1 MAMFHFRLKSDKKPN
16 GTKISAVKH
25 VEYINREGSFSHDE
39 HWQKTNKFVGDCIT
53 TTQTANALDGLE
65 TLLYKTDDFGS
76 IKNSAKGIEVTENAS
91 LTTLSIALMLAA
103 QTMNNQPLIIN
114 GSPDFHKAILQ
125 TAFLA
130 NLPIAFA
137 DRLLQKEFERLKE
150 KKIDDDK
157 KFIANGGTI
166 VTKRPNP
173 KSAIAPT
180 HAKTIEDATKN
191 GLRLP
196 TLSELP
202 LVYSESKGS
211 DMLLPLDESGEL
223 EEFAKDF
230 YKHVRWDFS
239 SEQTRLAKWT
249 ANKILENIAETMEQ
263 HSALSHVEYINR
275 EKAFA
280 KRGGCIFHAH
290 RLPKWAHDD
299 PKKFF
304 QAADKYEG
312 KGNRRYMEIEF
323 ALPNELKTVE
333 QYRQIIDAFIA
344 KHLSDH
350 YYAYAIHNKIGVMS
364 DGQHHPHVHIMFSER
379 MIDEVEQKKERAAC
393 NFFKY
398 PARRKKDGSE
408 PSFEERR
415 KHGAPKNRNWSDK
428 SFLMV
433 LRADFAQIQNEVLEQ
448 NGFSIRVDHRTL
460 QAQKEEAEKN
470 GDTFLARLFSRIPEE
485 YVGVI
490 SCKEDDDP
498 KVERLKE
505 FRSLRKQH
513 FDLVMKMDAIAKEKE
528 ELETKEAVQISTTK
542 AKNLTDSQD
551 FISQKFLSQY
561 QQELK
566 AKMFTAVAEVNKW
579 KRVIISFHDAE
590 EQAKLE
596 YMTKSE
602 RELWQKYFEILAQ
615 KKQLEEFL
623 QTLKK
628 PKETQKDALKAYNDL
643 VAGVNSK
650 IFSLLSAARLMKKS
664 VVEIEKKLESPD
676 CKKNIQLVA
685 HQILQANLYAKK
697 MLRRESDNLA
707 RAVDALQNEI
717 FAQTLTDD
725 NKNIYKTREVYDI
738 IRRQYFGLKK
748 EYERTLDLKFDLQ
761 KRIITPQR
769 AFAMA
774 KNIFVGG
781 DLKRLRASIRQYK
794 KDEQRLAQNIFAV
807 DQSEKIFQSRD
818 WSVESRSIFLQE
830 KYLLTKQK
838 TLLEIEKARL
848 ANLKLSIEQKQAE
861 LESLYQKPDA
871 LKKIELIAAGIL
883 RKNYKFVRR
892 LEEIETRVKNLVQ
905 RKNHAKKQL
914 DALKIQLTLDKPHTC
929 YKVNYSDNSSGNSLA
944 AIIADAI
951 LKEPQA
957 AQLVARFGG
966 DNLEM
971 EKDWEMMSEFD
982 KDEIIRKKII
992 REL

>member
-25 VEYINREGSFSHDE
+25 VEYINREGSFSHEE
-39 HWQKTNKFVGDCIT
+39 HWKESNKFVGDFIT
-53 TTQTANALDGLE
+53 TTQTANALNGLE
-65 TLLYKTDDFGS
+65 MLLYKTDDFGS
-76 IKNSAKGIEVTENAS
+76 IKNSERGIEVTENAS
-91 LTTLSIALMLAA
+91 TTTLSIALMLAA
-103 QTMNNQPLIIN
+103 ETMNNQPLIIH
-114 GSPDFHKAILQ
+114 GSPDFHKAVLQ
-125 TAFLA
+125 TALLA
-130 NLPIAFA
+130 NLPVTFA

-150 KKIDDDK
+150 RKADDDK
-157 KFIANGGTI
+157 KFIGNGGII
-166 VTKRPNP
+166 VTERPNP
-173 KSAIAPT
+173 KPSIAPT

-191 GLRLP
+191 GFRLP
-196 TLSELP
+196 TLSELS
-202 LVYSESKGS
+202 LVHSESKGT

-223 EEFAKDF
+223 DSLAKDF
-230 YKHVRWDFS
+230 YKYVRWDFS
-239 SEQTRLAKWT
+239 SEQARLAKWT
-249 ANKILENIAETMEQ
+249 VNKILENIEETMEQ

-275 EKAFA
+275 EKAYA

-379 MIDEVEQKKERAAC
+379 MIDDIEKEKERAAC

-428 SFLMV
+428 SFLTV
-433 LRADFAQIQNEVLEQ
+433 LRADFAQIQNAVLEQ

-460 QAQKEEAEKN
+460 RAQKEEAEKN
-470 GDTFLARLFSRIPEE
+470 GDTFLARLFSRVPEE

-490 SCKEDDDP
+490 SYKEDDDP

-505 FRSLRKQH
+505 FRDLRKQH

-528 ELETKEAVQISTTK
+528 ELETKDAVQISTTK
-542 AKNLTDSQD
+542 AKNLTDSQE

-566 AKMFTAVAEVNKW
+566 TKMFTAVAEVNKW
-579 KRVIISFHDAE
+579 KRVIISYHDAQ

-602 RELWQKYFEILAQ
+602 RELWQRYFETLAQ

-650 IFSLLSAARLMKKS
+650 IFSLLSSARLMKKS
-664 VVEIEKKLESPD
+664 VAEIEKKLESPD
-676 CKKNIQLVA
+676 CKKNILLVT
-685 HQILQANLYAKK
+685 HQFLQANLYAKK
-697 MLRRESDNLA
+697 MLRRENDNLA
-707 RAVDALQNEI
+707 RAVDELRNEI
-717 FAQTLTDD
+717 FAQTLSDD
-725 NKNIYKTREVYDI
+725 NKNIYRTREVYDI

-748 EYERTLDLKFDLQ
+748 EYEKTLDLKFDLQ
-761 KRIITPQR
+761 KRIISPQR
-769 AFAMA
+769 AIAMA
-774 KNIFVGG
+774 KNIFVHG
-781 DLKRLRASIRQYK
+781 DLKTLRATSRQYK
-794 KDEQRLAQNIFAV
+794 KDEQRLAQNIVAFT
-807 DQSEKIFQSRD
+807 QSEKIFQSRD
-818 WSVESRSIFLQE
+818 WSAASRSTFLQE

-838 TLLEIEKARL
+838 TLIEVEKARL

-861 LESLYQKPDA
+861 LESLCQKPDSV
-871 LKKIELIAAGIL
+871 KKIELIAAGIL

-892 LEEIETRVKNLVQ
+892 LEEIDTRVKTLAQ
-905 RKNHAKKQL
+905 RMNHTKEQL
-914 DALKIQLTLDKPHTC
+914 DVLKIQLSLDKPNTA
-929 YKVNYSDNSSGNSLA
+929 YKVISDKQSNNFAS
-944 AIIADAI
+944 IIADAI
-951 LKEPQA
+951 LMEPQA
-957 AQLVARFGG
+957 VQLVARSTGN
-966 DNLEM
+966 NLEM
-971 EKDWEMMSEFD
+971 EKDWEMMSELD

>member
-39 HWQKTNKFVGDCIT
+39 HWKQTNKFVGNFIT
-53 TTQTANALDGLE
+53 TAQMANALNGLE
-65 TLLYKTDDFGS
+65 MLLYKTDDFGS

-91 LTTLSIALMLAA
+91 TTTLSIALMLATE
-103 QTMNNQPLIIN
+103 TMNNQPLIIH
-114 GSPDFHKAILQ
+114 GSPDFHKAVLQ
-125 TAFLA
+125 TALLA
-130 NLPIAFA
+130 NLPITFA
-137 DRLLQKEFERLKE
+137 DRLLQNEFQRLKE
-150 KKIDDDK
+150 RRANDDK
-157 KFIANGGTI
+157 KFIANGGII

-173 KSAIAPT
+173 KSSIAPT
-180 HAKTIEDATKN
+180 HAKSIEDATKE
-191 GLRLP
+191 GFRLP
-196 TLSELP
+196 SLSQLS
-202 LVYSESKGS
+202 LVHSESKGTDLFLS
-211 DMLLPLDESGEL
+211 LDESRLL
-223 EEFAKDF
+223 ESIAKDC
-230 YKHVRWDFS
+230 YKHMRWDFS
-239 SEQTRLAKWT
+239 SEQARLAKFT
-249 ANKILENIAETMEQ
+249 ANKILENIADTMEQ
-263 HSALSHVEYINR
+263 LSALSHVEYINR

-280 KRGGCIFHAH
+280 KRGGCIFHSH
-290 RLPKWAHDD
+290 RLPKWAKND

-350 YYAYAIHNKIGVMS
+350 YYDYAIHNKIGVMS

-398 PARRKKDGSE
+398 PARKKKDGSE

-415 KHGAPKNRNWSDK
+415 KHGAPKNRNWANK
-428 SFLMV
+428 NFLPV

-448 NGFSIRVDHRTL
+448 NGFSIRVDHRSL
-460 QAQKEEAEKN
+460 KAQKEEAEKN
-470 GDTFLARLFSRIPEE
+470 GDSFLARLFSRVPEE

-505 FRSLRKQH
+505 FRSLRNQH
-513 FDLVMKMDAIAKEKE
+513 FDLVMKLDAIAKEKE
-528 ELETKEAVQISTTK
+528 ELETKDAVQISTTK

-566 AKMFTAVAEVNKW
+566 TKMFTAVAEVNKW
-579 KRVIISFHDAE
+579 KRVIISFHDAQ

-602 RELWQKYFEILAQ
+602 RELWQNYFETLAQ

-643 VAGVNSK
+643 VAGVYSK

-761 KRIITPQR
+761 KRIISPQR

-781 DLKRLRASIRQYK
+781 YLKRLRATIRQYK
-794 KDEQRLAQNIFAV
+794 KDEQRLAQNIFAFN
-807 DQSEKIFQSRD
+807 QRENIFQNRD
-818 WSVESRSIFLQE
+818 WSVVSHSIFAQE

-838 TLLEIEKARL
+838 TLIEIEKARL

-861 LESLYQKPDA
+861 LDSLCQKPDS

-892 LEEIETRVKNLVQ
+892 LEEIETRVKNLAQ
-905 RKNHAKKQL
+905 KINHAKEQL
-914 DALKIQLTLDKPHTC
+914 DALKIQLSLDKPNTA
-929 YKVNYSDNSSGNSLA
+929 YKVISNNQSNNFA

-951 LKEPQA
+951 LMEPEA
-957 AQLVARFGG
+957 MQLVARSTGN
-966 DNLEM
+966 NLEM

-982 KDEIIRKKII
+982 KDEIIRQKII